1 MKNINFLLIAVFLM
15 GLIACQSDNS
25 TPSSSSEAKT
35 ATKEKPNPNP
45 LETFKNSLTFYSSFD
60 LGPSANFAKGDKNMW
75 TANSRKE
82 VAKATGGMT
91 NLDHQIGQPGQS
103 GAGHLK
109 FGKKTNKKVIFYKS
123 KGNVPGAETNWTGTI
138 SFWLKVDPVNDLA
151 PGFTDP
157 IQITDVNYDDASI
170 WVDFTKENPR
180 DFRLGVFGDKAVWT
194 KDTLAT
200 PKDTIMEK
208 RFVRVKELPF
218 SSEKWTHVLITYQAL
233 GTPQSNSSLYL
244 DGEKIGAIEGIADS
258 FTWEVANSN
267 IYLGLNFIGAMDEL
281 SIYNIAFTDDQV
293 KSFYQLD
300 NGVKSIFR

>member
-35 ATKEKPNPNP
+35 ATKEKPNP

-109 FGKKTNKKVIFYKS
+109 FGKKTNKKAVSYTHLTL
-123 KGNVPGAETNWTGTI
+123 PTN
-138 SFWLKVDPVNDLA
+138 
-151 PGFTDP
+151 
-157 IQITDVNYDDASI
+157 
-170 WVDFTKENPR
+170 R
-180 DFRLGVFGDKAVWT
+180 
-194 KDTLAT
+194 
-200 PKDTIMEK
+200 
-208 RFVRVKELPF
+208 
-218 SSEKWTHVLITYQAL
+218 
-233 GTPQSNSSLYL
+233 
-244 DGEKIGAIEGIADS
+244 
-258 FTWEVANSN
+258 EV
-267 IYLGLNFIGAMDEL
+267 
-281 SIYNIAFTDDQV
+281 
-293 KSFYQLD
+293 
-300 NGVKSIFR
+300 